1 MAKAILSM
9 GYGQYVMDM
18 EQAVAIAEMLA
29 KAELYEN
36 KYHRDKDTGTATS
49 THHIYDN
56 ENAELGTIRLV
67 SDGFYQMAKLAGK
80 PAAGK

>member
-1 MAKAILSM
+1 MAKAILSL

-36 KYHRDKDTGTATS
+36 KYHREAKNS

-56 ENAELGTIRLV
+56 ENAELGTIKLV

-80 PAAGK
+80 PVDEK